1 MDQVFDGKKPTR
13 LGTDKRPAELSVLTE
28 ERKQELEAT
37 CEKNGWVCK
46 IIVDAKKPENIGDL
60 DLLQNP
66 ILPVKTAA
74 KVGRNE
80 TCPCKSGKKYKKCC
94 GKS

>member
-1 MDQVFDGKKPTR
+1 MDRIFDGKKPSK
-13 LGTDKRPAELSVLTE
+13 LGTDKRPAELIVQTD

-46 IIVDAKKPENIGDL
+46 ITVDAKKPEDIGDL
-60 DLLQNP
+60 DLLLNP
-66 ILPVKTAA
+66 ILPAKAAA

-80 TCPCKSGKKYKKCC
+80 PCTCGSGKKYKKCC
-94 GKS
+94 GV